1 MINFKFKTQDKTV
14 FNRFY
19 LVKIVLFLSS
29 LFPSQIQPFVAII
42 ANTIFNLLVRLKIC
56 KQPPKRYNVSSL
68 VTGSSSSNSHVT
80 ISLPLIQ
87 NQENSDAERRRL
99 KALKALKE
107 RLKKPDEE
115 DDMKAQW
122 NSDSITNSTSSTA
135 NLIEQSSNSGSNAIA
150 GDNIPLVSQV
160 NERAGTSVDQ
170 QNLNMKIVEDG
181 LD

>member
-1 MINFKFKTQDKTV
+1 
-14 FNRFY
+14 
-19 LVKIVLFLSS
+19 LVLFLFFQS

-42 ANTIFNLLVRLKIC
+42 ANTIFNLLVRIKIC

-68 VTGSSSSNSHVT
+68 VTGNSSSNSHVT
-80 ISLPLIQ
+80 ISIPLIQ

-122 NSDSITNSTSSTA
+122 SSDAINNSTASTT
-135 NLIEQSSNSGSNAIA
+135 NLIEQSSSGISSGVTNAGA
-150 GDNIPLVSQV
+150 VSSSSSATLVSQV
-160 NERAGTSVDQ
+160 DERADQ
-170 QNLNMKIVEDG
+170 QSANMKIIEDG